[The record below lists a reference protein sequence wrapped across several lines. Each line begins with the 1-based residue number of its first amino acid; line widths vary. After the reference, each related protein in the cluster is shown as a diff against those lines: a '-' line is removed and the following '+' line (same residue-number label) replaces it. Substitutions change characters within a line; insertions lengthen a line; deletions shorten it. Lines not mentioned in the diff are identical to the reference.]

1 MAVLGIIF
9 LAISQQFENYSRQNE
24 LQIAMVFVVC
34 ISFMILFIPAGTI
47 QCRNILVSVAVIS
60 VGRLP
65 INTSLC
71 FEHVCTCNSHV
82 INCTKLF

>member
-1 MAVLGIIF
+1 MVLV
-9 LAISQQFENYSRQNE
+9 S
-24 LQIAMVFVVC
+24 M
-34 ISFMILFIPAGTI
+34 MTLFIPAGTSI
-47 QCRNILVSVAVIS
+47 VVSVAVVS

-82 INCTKLF
+82 PIVPSYSEAFITEVELPLGLGRVTDTLA